1 MANGSV
7 VIVGGTRGLGRE
19 VAQHYADAGRDVV
32 ITGREQTACDACA
45 AEIGGSTRAIA
56 LDLAEPH
63 TIAERLRDLGDVQY
77 LVLVA
82 IDRDSN
88 TVKDY
93 DIDAAVRLV
102 TLKLVGYTEV
112 IHALASRFTADSAI
126 LMFGGL
132 ARDRPYP
139 GSTTVTTVNGGV
151 TSLVRTLGGEL
162 APTRVNALHP
172 AIVGD
177 SPQWR
182 DMPAESHDALVR
194 RTPIGRLV
202 TMAEVVAASRFLLE
216 NGAINGINLAVD
228 GGWLCT

>member
-1 MANGSV
+1 MGTGTV
-7 VIVGGTRGLGRE
+7 VVVGGTRGLGRE
-19 VAQHYADAGRDVV
+19 VAQHYAASGHDVVVTGRDQA
-32 ITGREQTACDACA
+32 GAESCA
-45 AEIGGSTRAIA
+45 AEIGGSTRGLA
-56 LDLAEPH
+56 LDLGEPH
-63 TIAERLRDLGDVQY
+63 AIADRLSAVDSVQH
-77 LVLVA
+77 LVLAA

-88 TVKDY
+88 TVREY
-93 DIDAAVRLV
+93 DIDAAIRLV

-112 IHALASRFTADSAI
+112 IHALAARFVQDSSI
-126 LMFGGL
+126 LIFGGL

-151 TSLVRTLGGEL
+151 TGLVRTLVIEL

-182 DMPAESHDALVR
+182 DMPPERFEALVG
-194 RTPIGRLV
+194 RTPTGRLV
-202 TMAEVVAASRFLLE
+202 TMAQIVDASRFLLE
-216 NGAINGINLAVD
+216 NEAINGVNLPAD